1 MLNYMTTQVP
11 LFVIHVEKHMEMILL
26 SMSMSRGIIWKSFL
40 APNVIRLNR
49 HNRLNI
55 AEKIF
60 ATITNEEQRYFKMMK
75 YVKNQD
81 KCDKTIFNSK
91 KKSSLQI
98 KNNDM
103 Y

>member
-1 MLNYMTTQVP
+1 MYY
-11 LFVIHVEKHMEMILL
+11 E
-26 SMSMSRGIIWKSFL
+26 FL
-40 APNVIRLNR
+40 CLEQAGERA

-81 KCDKTIFNSK
+81 KCDKTKQFLTPK
-91 KKSSLQI
+91 KVFLTNK
-98 KNNDM
+98 K
-103 Y
+103 